1 LECRGLASPDL
12 RREVGIVDRN
22 SARRSRCFGG
32 SLHLCRF
39 RGGHNLVAELQKKAG
54 PQELIEKPLVVVTG
68 RIEGA

>member
-1 LECRGLASPDL
+1 MTTPE
-12 RREVGIVDRN
+12 
-22 SARRSRCFGG
+22 SAKMQGATKTTRSAGG
-32 SLHLCRF
+32 VSIDDPQFAARI